1 MNGCERSCSEV
12 TLEEVVEKL
21 RYINY
26 ALLLLLL
33 LLSLLLLLLLLLNG
47 MTYMIDKIGN
57 IVSYNFNEN
66 VAAFCAGPYG
76 PLEAKCELF
85 MLCDFKWKNSRLL

>member
-1 MNGCERSCSEV
+1 
-12 TLEEVVEKL
+12 
-21 RYINY
+21 
-26 ALLLLLL
+26 
-33 LLSLLLLLLLLLNG
+33 